1 MMTSNEAQKLLIV
14 EDEEHLAAGLKLNL
28 ELEGYRVEVAANA
41 KEAGQRL
48 LDPNGYDAI
57 VLDVMLPDVNG
68 FELCK
73 RFRDAGNF
81 VPVIMLTARSSPE
94 DRVLGLE
101 AGADDYM
108 VKPFE
113 LGELL
118 ARVRSVLRRQRWEQ
132 VTGGSAKA
140 STLSFGGAQ
149 INFDTHDVQVAGEQV
164 QLTQLELDLLRYFAS
179 FSNGFGSFATTE
191 TPVPSTIS
199 SPACAEDSKRTPAH
213 RRTSSPSEAPA
224 TNSSPR
230 KSEPSAFSAAHLFKR
245 GLAFTEL

>member
-1 MMTSNEAQKLLIV
+1 MSDQDPQRLLIV
-14 EDEEHLAAGLKLNL
+14 EDEDHLAAGLKLNL
-28 ELEGYRVEVAANA
+28 ELEGYRVDVAANA

-48 LDPNGYDAI
+48 LDPAGYDAI

-68 FELCK
+68 FDLCK
-73 RFRDAGNF
+73 KFREAGNF

-132 VTGGSAKA
+132 VSGNSAKA
-140 STLSFGGAQ
+140 TTLSFGEAN
-149 INFDTHDVQVAGEQV
+149 INFDTHEVTVSGEEV
-164 QLTQLELDLLRYFAS
+164 QLTQLELALLRYFAENAGRVLS
-179 FSNGFGSFATTE
+179 RTE
-191 TPVPSTIS
+191 LLERVWKLRNYGNTRTVDNFIS
-199 SPACAEDSKRTPAH
+199 RL
-213 RRTSSPSEAPA
+213 RRRFEPDPSSPSHIL
-224 TNSSPR
+224 SV
-230 KSEPSAFSAAHLFKR
+230 R
-245 GLAFTEL
+245 GAGYKFIA

>member
-1 MMTSNEAQKLLIV
+1 MMTDNDAQRLLIV
-14 EDEEHLAAGLKLNL
+14 EDEDHLAAGLKLNL
-28 ELEGYRVEVAANA
+28 ELEGYRVDVAANA

-48 LDPNGYDAI
+48 LDPSGYDAI

-68 FELCK
+68 FDLCK
-73 RFRDAGNF
+73 KFREAGNF

-132 VTGGSAKA
+132 VSGNSVKA
-140 STLSFGGAQ
+140 TTLSFGEAQ
-149 INFDTHDVQVAGEQV
+149 INFDTHEVTVSGEEV
-164 QLTQLELDLLRYFAS
+164 QLTQLELDLLRYFAENAGRVLS
-179 FSNGFGSFATTE
+179 RTE
-191 TPVPSTIS
+191 LLERVWKLRNYGNTRTVDNFISRLRRRFEEDPS
-199 SPACAEDSKRTPAH
+199 SPTHILSV
-213 RRTSSPSEAPA
+213 
-224 TNSSPR
+224 
-230 KSEPSAFSAAHLFKR
+230 R
-245 GLAFTEL
+245 GAGYKFIA